1 MLQVVAATCVAVVV
15 LASIGCRAQPT
26 ASPARQDVSRD
37 EFDSFV
43 GAVVVSVSSGE
54 HFRARTPYGEADVH
68 VPRDAEVWAG
78 VLGPY
83 TPAVGDTV
91 DATGHWEGVPGESLF
106 VVRRISFNL
115 ERVRG
120 LLTTDSV
127 VAGQVAAFAVDSHKG
142 RWNVRIEADKLTS
155 AIALLSDSGPE
166 VTGMDAARAAKAGW
180 AIDMIGFREPDGTLL
195 VTWVEFYP
203 PPGRADGG

>member
-1 MLQVVAATCVAVVV
+1 MVAPVIVGWQT
-15 LASIGCRAQPT
+15 LLKGS
-26 ASPARQDVSRD
+26 ASPPDDSGGAA
-37 EFDSFV
+37 ESFV
-43 GAVVVSVSSGE
+43 DPNIITRVPVTAVESNE
-54 HFRARTPYGEADVH
+54 RFRVKTLYGEAEFH

-91 DATGHWEGVPGESLF
+91 HATGHWEGVPGESLF

-120 LLTTDSV
+120 LLTTDSTV
-127 VAGQVAAFAVDSHKG
+127 MEQVAEFAVDSDKG

-155 AIALLSDSGPE
+155 ATVPLSDSGPE
-166 VTGMDAARAAKAGW
+166 LTGMSAVGLAKAGW